1 MSKLAQWS
9 ILVCACDPKRGTD
22 CMGVVLPFIT
32 RPLMRGKS
40 TAGQVVPAI
49 GAEQAVLAVVREKAD
64 RGAVL
69 AAAEPLLQ
77 RVRDRY
83 GFAVMHDGL
92 PEEPEAL
99 ATALVGLLRGLTLL
113 DSDIGQRRALSTFGV
128 YFGHRE
134 LAWFDDGYG
143 GSTALAVPD
152 RVLPD
157 DLARF
162 VRPRLNEALC

>member
-1 MSKLAQWS
+1 
-9 ILVCACDPKRGTD
+9 
-22 CMGVVLPFIT
+22 MGVVLPFIR
-32 RPLMRGKS
+32 RPAQRGTS
-40 TAGQVVPAI
+40 TAGPAGQSI
-49 GAEQAVLAVVREKAD
+49 GAEQAVLAVVRGNAD
-64 RGAVL
+64 RSAVL

-83 GFAVMHDGL
+83 GFAVMRDGL

-128 YFGHRE
+128 YFGHPE

-152 RVLPD
+152 RVVPD